1 MPCNLK
7 AFRIKFLLACLWV
20 YTLTLLLYL
29 GNPVNVDRMVW
40 PFRLLD
46 WALPFTL
53 AISVFFGLLSIR
65 LKRWILAGLSG
76 VIILASL
83 WNMRGLWVDGI
94 QNLPANGRTYTIM
107 THNAGNG
114 LADPQPLVDVLRNS
128 GADLIGLQEITA
140 DQANAIDKSLAG
152 LYPYRIMF
160 GDGIPGK
167 GLLSKFPIT
176 NFKQLNLYP
185 DRPDL
190 LATIQLAD
198 AELTVIV
205 AHPPPPRLHTDG
217 IYMNAATQQQLYEL
231 IRMATHGGP
240 VLMMGDFNMTTRSIF
255 YTTLRRM
262 GLIDA
267 FEVAGQGPGFTLP
280 LRWKN
285 IPLLPMARV
294 DYIWHT
300 SHLVP
305 LKSWIGENTGS
316 DHLPVLAQLQWNWGA
331 AQLVH

>member
-1 MPCNLK
+1 MKHPL
-7 AFRIKFLLACLWV
+7 RTRLLLALLWV
-20 YTLTLLLYL
+20 YAAVLLLYL
-29 GNPVNVDRMVW
+29 GNPGNLSLVW
-40 PFRLLD
+40 WPVSLID
-46 WALPFTL
+46 WAIPFTL
-53 AISVFFGLLSIR
+53 GITIFFGLLSLR
-65 LKRWILAGLSG
+65 LKRWILAGFYG
-76 VIILASL
+76 VVILASI
-83 WNMRGLWVDGI
+83 WNMRGLWVDGVE
-94 QNLPANGRTYTIM
+94 NLPANGRTYTIM

-114 LADPQPLVDVLRNS
+114 LADPQPLVNVLRDS

-140 DQANAIDKSLAG
+140 NQALALDQSLAR
-152 LYPYRIMF
+152 LYPYRILF

-167 GLLSKFPIT
+167 GLLSKFPIIEYE
-176 NFKQLNLYP
+176 QLNLYP

-190 LATIQLAD
+190 MATIQLKD
-198 AELTVIV
+198 TELTVIV
-205 AHPPPPRLHTDG
+205 AHPPPPRLHSNG

-255 YTTLRRM
+255 YNTLRRM
-262 GLIDA
+262 GLVDA
-267 FEVAGQGPGFTLP
+267 FEVAGEGPGFTLP
-280 LRWKN
+280 LRWKK

-300 SHLVP
+300 QHLIA

-316 DHLPVLAQLQWNWGA
+316 DHLPVLAQLQWNQGT